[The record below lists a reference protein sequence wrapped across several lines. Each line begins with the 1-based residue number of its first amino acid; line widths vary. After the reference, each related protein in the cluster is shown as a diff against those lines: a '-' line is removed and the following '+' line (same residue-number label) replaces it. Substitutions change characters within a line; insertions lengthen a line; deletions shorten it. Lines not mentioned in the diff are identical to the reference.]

1 MSIERPIAERQML
14 GLLERL
20 SGNECLDDEAKL
32 IGGLG
37 ERLRALPL
45 PVDCI
50 ALYLRTLHPEF
61 RARII
66 VWSPDAPI
74 EIYDREHT
82 TQHIAAFA
90 GSPIREVMET
100 GEWRT
105 IRA

>member
-14 GLLERL
+14 GLLEWL

-32 IGGLG
+32 VGGL
-37 ERLRALPL
+37 RLRDLPL

-66 VWSPDAPI
+66 VWSLDSPI
-74 EIYDREHT
+74 KIHDREHT

-90 GSPIREVMET
+90 GSPIRYV
-100 GEWRT
+100 R
-105 IRA
+105 